1 MAGVPGH
8 ASHTHARRTRRNAPC
23 SVDIAPAPCPGR
35 DDDDHVDQII
45 DYNRKAQAFAQQM
58 QAEQEALLLQCA
70 GLRTAQAS

>member
-1 MAGVPGH
+1 MKQLH
-8 ASHTHARRTRRNAPC
+8 DARFKDLQRRFEADPFYE
-23 SVDIAPAPCPGR
+23 SMPPP
-35 DDDDHVDQII
+35 DDDEHVDQII